1 MLLRKIFSISNLTLL
16 TALVLSGIAAW
27 YSIVGLTAI
36 FAAAVIPVIIMGA
49 SLEIAKVVTTVWL
62 HRFWSQSGLLIKL
75 YLIPA
80 VLVLA
85 VITSMGIFGFLSK
98 AHLDQAKPAGNNT
111 AKIER
116 IDLQLDRE
124 KRKITDAEK
133 VISQLDKAV
142 QVLLDNDR
150 IRGPDGAIA
159 VRKSQQEERDNLSL
173 IITQSQTT
181 IDKLEDEKFDLN
193 VAVRDLELE
202 VGPIRYVAE
211 LIYEDAENNLE
222 KAVRGVIILLVV
234 VFDPLALCLVLASL
248 KARKIEYAEI
258 EDKYKKDKESI
269 PVVIPDA
276 PVIEDKEI
284 QNVTEDNLL
293 IDPVSKEDEVVIT
306 DSITVE
312 ENKTESVEEL
322 VTADSDAAIEPEK
335 IEPTIQAAEDI
346 VDSTIQII
354 EDVVEPTTF
363 DVESG
368 IKKKK
373 TFWQRLKLRP

>member
-49 SLEIAKVVTTVWL
+49 SLEVAKVVTTVWL
-62 HRFWSQSGLLIKL
+62 HRFWGKSGLLIKV

-85 VITSMGIFGFLSK
+85 AITSMGIFGFLSK
-98 AHLDQAKPAGNNT
+98 AHLDQAKPAGNNI

-124 KRKITDAEK
+124 RRKITDAEK

-159 VRKSQQEERDNLSL
+159 VRKSQQPERDSLSK
-173 IITQSQTT
+173 IISESQTI
-181 IDKLEDEKFDLN
+181 IDNLEDKKFELN

-211 LIYEDAENNLE
+211 LVYEDGEGNLE
-222 KAVRGVIILLVV
+222 KAVRGVILLLVV
-234 VFDPLALCLVLASL
+234 VFDPLALCLVIASL
-248 KARKIEYAEI
+248 KARRIEFAEI
-258 EDKYKKDKESI
+258 EKKYKKVLPEDSAKIEESPVKIDEIKE
-269 PVVIPDA
+269 
-276 PVIEDKEI
+276 
-284 QNVTEDNLL
+284 
-293 IDPVSKEDEVVIT
+293 VS
-306 DSITVE
+306 TVE
-312 ENKTESVEEL
+312 DIVEEIIVAEEPVEIKEEL
-322 VTADSDAAIEPEK
+322 VEIKEEPVEIKSEAAIEPEV
-335 IEPTIQAAEDI
+335 IEPDI
-346 VDSTIQII
+346 VVPAQ
-354 EDVVEPTTF
+354 VELT
-363 DVESG
+363 DISV
-368 IKKKK
+368 KKKNL
-373 TFWQRLKLRP
+373 WQKLTSRK